1 MSTADAGVSAMRAI
15 TISREYGS
23 GGGEIASRLAE
34 RLDWRLVDHEVV
46 KQIAARLGVE
56 EEDAAAHDEH
66 AESWVMQFLTT
77 MQGVGPMVALPS
89 NLSFP
94 PTEASYTRALREV
107 VHGAV
112 LAGQSV
118 IVGRG
123 SQIIL
128 RNRRDTLHV
137 RIVAPLEQ
145 RISYVM
151 LRENLSRA
159 EAQQRITQ
167 RDQERRRYL
176 INTYRYAPDDVRLY
190 DITLNTAVL
199 DLDSCVELIVRAL
212 EAKATQLTTPAAALG
227 PAGERPAPYPEAPED
242 FQVAPANAS
251 ADQSAA
257 PVPTPDAAT
266 PDASAESVTP
276 DGAPTDGAAAPNQSG
291 A

>member
-1 MSTADAGVSAMRAI
+1 MSSADAGVSAMRAI

-46 KQIAARLGVE
+46 KQIAERLGVE

-107 VHGAV
+107 VNGAV

-128 RNRRDTLHV
+128 RHRRDTLHV

-145 RISYVM
+145 RITYVM
-151 LRENLSRA
+151 LRENLSRT

-176 INTYRYAPDDVRLY
+176 INTYRHAPDDAHLY
-190 DITLNTAVL
+190 DIALNTAVL
-199 DLDSCVELIVRAL
+199 DLDSCVELIVHAL
-212 EAKATQLTTPAAALG
+212 EAKASQLATPAAALG
-227 PAGERPAPYPEAPED
+227 PAGERPAPYPAAPED
-242 FQVAPANAS
+242 FQVTPE
-251 ADQSAA
+251 DAA
-257 PVPTPDAAT
+257 PVPTAPDADT
-266 PDASAESVTP
+266 PDGAAENVTP
-276 DGAPTDGAAAPNQSG
+276 AGAPTDGAAAPNQSG

>member
-1 MSTADAGVSAMRAI
+1 
-15 TISREYGS
+15 
-23 GGGEIASRLAE
+23 
-34 RLDWRLVDHEVV
+34 
-46 KQIAARLGVE
+46 
-56 EEDAAAHDEH
+56 
-66 AESWVMQFLTT
+66 VMQFLTT

-94 PTEASYTRALREV
+94 PTEASYTRALRDV
-107 VHGAV
+107 VNGAV

-145 RISYVM
+145 RMSYVM

-176 INTYRYAPDDVRLY
+176 ISTYRHAPDDARLY

-199 DLDSCVELIVRAL
+199 DLDSCVELIVRAA
-212 EAKATQLTTPAAALG
+212 EAKATQLTTPATALG

-242 FQVAPANAS
+242 FQVAPENATAS
-251 ADQSAA
+251 ESAA
-257 PVPTPDAAT
+257 PAAEA
-266 PDASAESVTP
+266 PQPEGAAESVTP
-276 DGAPTDGAAAPNQSG
+276 DGATTDGAAVPNQSG